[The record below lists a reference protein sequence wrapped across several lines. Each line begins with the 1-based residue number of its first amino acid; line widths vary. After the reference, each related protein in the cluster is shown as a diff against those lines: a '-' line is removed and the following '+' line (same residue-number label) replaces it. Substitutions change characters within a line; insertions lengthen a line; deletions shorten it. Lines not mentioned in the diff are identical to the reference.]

1 MHASA
6 AGGREGGEDAWEGS
20 GGGDLDGACFDYDA
34 DDLSGPETSGM
45 RCFVALSVLSGG
57 VWVWGHGGGGGKGGG
72 VGIGVGV
79 GVRYSYGYGYG
90 YGCGYGW
97 SVWQLQFRFG
107 LG

>member
-57 VWVWGHGGGGGKGGG
+57 VWVWGHGGGGGGWGGRAG
-72 VGIGVGV
+72 GAPPPPVLGAMGEI
-79 GVRYSYGYGYG
+79 RRR
-90 YGCGYGW
+90 
-97 SVWQLQFRFG
+97 LQNKWG
-107 LG
+107 PWAKAMG